1 MSATV
6 VALVGVAVL
15 AMAVIVCHVAVAA
28 SYWWQMRDLRRR
40 CAARRPVS
48 TGIPMRE
55 LQWAGA
61 RN

>member
-1 MSATV
+1 
-6 VALVGVAVL
+6 
-15 AMAVIVCHVAVAA
+15 MAVIVCHVAVAA